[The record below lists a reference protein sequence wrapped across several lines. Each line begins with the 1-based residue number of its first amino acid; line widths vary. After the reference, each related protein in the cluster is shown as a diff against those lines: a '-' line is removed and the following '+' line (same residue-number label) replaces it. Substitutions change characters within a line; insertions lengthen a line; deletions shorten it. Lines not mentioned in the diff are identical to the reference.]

1 MNIKELE
8 KSFFENR
15 VPPKSKKQ
23 RAKWEAVNHIMTKHY
38 DSLKLDA
45 INKATDELVNITIK
59 NGIIYNRVNDLK
71 ATKETIDC
79 KRVIYSDYK
88 KFISSICA
96 LPQVEKEYF
105 VAKLNQNYAKCAKK
119 YAIFTAILDFE
130 EAKRYKVVGR
140 SIKTALKSIEG
151 KNKFLELVK

>member
-15 VPPKSKKQ
+15 TPPKNKKT
-23 RAKWEAVNHIMTKHY
+23 RAKWEEVNQIMTKHY

-45 INKATDELVNITIK
+45 INKATDQILYVTIK
-59 NGIIYNRVNDLK
+59 NGIIFNRVNQLE
-71 ATKETIDC
+71 ATKDNLAS
-79 KRVIYSDYK
+79 KRVVYSDYK
-88 KFISSICA
+88 KFIGALCG
-96 LPQVEKEYF
+96 LPQVEKEF
-105 VAKLNQNYAKCAKK
+105 VVEKLKQNYTKCAKQ
-119 YAIFTAILDFE
+119 YAIFVGILDFE
-130 EAKRYKVVGR
+130 EAKQYKIVGD

>member
-15 VPPKSKKQ
+15 VPPKNKKQ
-23 RAKWEAVNHIMTKHY
+23 RAKWEEVNQIMTKHY

-59 NGIIYNRVNDLK
+59 NGIIFNRVNELD
-71 ATKETIDC
+71 ATKDTIEC
-79 KRVIYSDYK
+79 KRVVYSDYK
-88 KFISSICA
+88 KFISSICD
-96 LPQVEKEYF
+96 LPQVEKEF
-105 VAKLNQNYAKCAKK
+105 VVEKLKSNYAKCAKK
-119 YAIFTAILDFE
+119 YAIFAAMLDFE
-130 EAKRYKVVGR
+130 IAKQYKVVGM
-140 SIKTALKSIEG
+140 SIKTALRSIEG

>member
-15 VPPKSKKQ
+15 VPPKNKKK
-23 RAKWEAVNHIMTKHY
+23 RAKWEEVNQIMTKHY

-45 INKATDELVNITIK
+45 INKVTDELVNITIK
-59 NGIIYNRVNDLK
+59 NGIIFNRVNGLK
-71 ATKETIDC
+71 VTKGNLDC
-79 KRVIYSDYK
+79 KRVVYSDYK
-88 KFISSICA
+88 KFISSVCD
-96 LPQVEKEYF
+96 LPQVEKEF
-105 VAKLNQNYAKCAKK
+105 VVEKLKSNYAKCAKQ
-119 YAIFTAILDFE
+119 YAIFVGILDFE
-130 EAKRYKVVGR
+130 EAKQYKIVGD

>member
-15 VPPKSKKQ
+15 VPPKNKKK
-23 RAKWEAVNHIMTKHY
+23 RARWEEVNQIMTKHY

-59 NGIIYNRVNDLK
+59 NGIIFNRVNGLK
-71 ATKETIDC
+71 ATKDNLDC
-79 KRVIYSDYK
+79 KRVVYSDYK
-88 KFISSICA
+88 KFISSVFD
-96 LPQVEKEYF
+96 LPQVEKEFF
-105 VAKLNQNYAKCAKK
+105 VEKLKSNYAKCAKK
-119 YAIFTAILDFE
+119 YAIFAAMLDFE
-130 EAKRYKVVGR
+130 VAKQYKVVGGA
-140 SIKTALKSIEG
+140 IKTALTSIEG